1 MAFVPEGQDV
11 LFRDIQK
18 PLRHPSVGDS
28 GWMQFPQGYRFMAL
42 LAADTLSASGTKHL
56 TLFFSAMY
64 FSSFGR
70 AKLRGRRF
78 TTDHRCDPNPNA
90 CRSTKFAEEYI
101 KGRSV
106 PGTLCYAT
114 VTVRQW
120 SE

>member
-64 FSSFGR
+64 FSSSAEPSCADAVSRPIIAATPIQMLAGR
-70 AKLRGRRF
+70 QNLPK
-78 TTDHRCDPNPNA
+78 N
-90 CRSTKFAEEYI
+90 I
-101 KGRSV
+101 
-106 PGTLCYAT
+106 
-114 VTVRQW
+114 
-120 SE
+120 

>member
-1 MAFVPEGQDV
+1 M

-18 PLRHPSVGDS
+18 PPRHPSVGDS
-28 GWMQFPQGYRFMAL
+28 VGCSFPKVIVSWPFWPQNP
-42 LAADTLSASGTKHL
+42 SGFRAQNISPF
-56 TLFFSAMY
+56 FFSAMY

-90 CRSTKFAEEYI
+90 CWSTKFAEEYI